1 MNQART
7 TDQNGPAGAAAP
19 TQAPPP
25 AATEALSPPPP
36 LTAEEIEDLK
46 TRAAKAEEHWDRL
59 LRTAAD
65 FENFKKRAARERQDS
80 IRFANE
86 GLMTK
91 LIPVLENLDTA
102 LAAAKSCD
110 TGAAKS
116 FHDGIEMIAQLF
128 RNALA
133 EAGLEEVDATG
144 KMFDPTLHEAIS
156 QIESTNTPEGQVAQ
170 QVRRG
175 YRLHGRLLRPA
186 SVIVATAPTQKKG
199 NPA

>member
-1 MNQART
+1 MNQALT
-7 TDQNGPAGAAAP
+7 TEQNEPADTPAP
-19 TQAPPP
+19 APPLVV
-25 AATEALSPPPP
+25 TEALTPPPP

-46 TRAAKAEEHWDRL
+46 ARATKAEENWDRL

-102 LAAAKSCD
+102 LAAAKNCD
-110 TGAAKS
+110 PGAAKS
-116 FHDGIEMIAQLF
+116 FHEGIEMIAQQF
-128 RNALA
+128 RNMLA

-144 KMFDPTLHEAIS
+144 KLFDPTLHEAIS
-156 QIESTNTPEGQVAQ
+156 QVETTDTPEGHVAQ
-170 QVRRG
+170 QIRRG

-186 SVIVATAPTQKKG
+186 SVIVATAPAPKKG
-199 NPA
+199 HPA